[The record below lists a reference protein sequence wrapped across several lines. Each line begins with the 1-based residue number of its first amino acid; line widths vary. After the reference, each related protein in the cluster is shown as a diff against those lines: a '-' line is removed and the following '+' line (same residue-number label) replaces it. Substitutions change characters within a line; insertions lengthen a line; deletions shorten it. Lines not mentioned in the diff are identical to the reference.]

1 MVALVCQTRLIKNGR
16 FCLARVLKRWLDQL
30 KLFFLTNDDI
40 QAVLS
45 PSFRNI
51 INMSLF
57 SNTFMQ
63 APKGKGEA
71 FQRSKV
77 VPRNNNN

>member
-1 MVALVCQTRLIKNGR
+1 MAALVLQTRLIKNGR
-16 FCLARVLKRWLDQL
+16 FSLASVLKRWLNQL
-30 KLFFLTNDDI
+30 KLFFFTNDDI

-45 PSFRNI
+45 PSFHNI

-57 SNTFMQ
+57 SNAFMK
-63 APKGKGEA
+63 APKPKGED
-71 FQRSKV
+71 FQRSNV